1 MNKKDI
7 ELKNLLD
14 IEVANRNNDCELT
27 LERPDPLF
35 IAKRHNDEYISLIC
49 ALFAY
54 GKASL
59 IIKFLDSLDFSL
71 LNKDEQSIRK
81 SFEKHYYRF
90 QNSKDIQEFFIALS
104 RLKKQTTLNELFV
117 EKYKINNNVC
127 EGIDNIIS
135 KINEINPHTSQG
147 YKFLLGSNFKR
158 DKQNNIKQ
166 VGNAAYKRWFMY
178 LRWMVRKDNL
188 DMGLWSGVSSEDLL
202 MPLDTHTFNVSN
214 KLGLISRNNC
224 DLYASYLL
232 TKKLKQFDK
241 NDPIKYDFAL
251 YRIGQEKLIESNK

>member
-7 ELKNLLD
+7 ELKKLLD
-14 IEVANRNNDCELT
+14 NEVICRNSDCELT
-27 LERPDPLF
+27 LDRPDPLY

-54 GKASL
+54 GKASM
-59 IIKFLDSLDFSL
+59 IIKFLDTLDFSIL
-71 LNKDEQSIRK
+71 DENDDVIK
-81 SFEKHYYRF
+81 KALAGFYYRF
-90 QNSKDIQEFFIALS
+90 QNTKDIQEFFIALS

-117 EKYKINNNVC
+117 EKYKINNDVC

-214 KLGLISRNNC
+214 KLGLINRKNC
-224 DLYASYLL
+224 DLYASTLL
-232 TKKLKQFDK
+232 TSKLKEFDK

-251 YRIGQEKLIESNK
+251 YRIGQEKLMESNK

>member
-1 MNKKDI
+1 MNKKDK

-14 IEVANRNNDCELT
+14 MEVNSRNSDCELT

-35 IAKRHNDEYISLIC
+35 IAKRYNDEYISLIC

-59 IIKFLDSLDFSL
+59 IIKFLDSLDFSIL
-71 LNKDEQSIRK
+71 DKDEDTIRK
-81 SFEKHYYRF
+81 SLEAYYYRF
-90 QNSKDIQEFFIALS
+90 QNTKDIQEFFIALS
-104 RLKKQTTLNELFV
+104 RLKKEISLNELFI
-117 EKYKINNNVC
+117 EKYKKNNDIC
-127 EGIDNIIS
+127 EGIDYLIS
-135 KINEINPHTSQG
+135 KINEINPYTSQG

-158 DKQNNIKQ
+158 DKQNSIKQ
-166 VGNAAYKRWFMY
+166 IGNAAYKRWFMY

-188 DMGLWSGVSSEDLL
+188 DMGLWEGVSSEDLL
-202 MPLDTHTFNVSN
+202 MPLDTHTFTVSN
-214 KLGLISRNNC
+214 KIGLIERKTC

-232 TKKLKQFDK
+232 TSKLKKFDK

-251 YRIGQEKLIESNK
+251 YRIGQEKILKD

>member
-7 ELKNLLD
+7 KLKNLLD
-14 IEVANRNNDCELT
+14 NEVLCRNNECELT

-71 LNKDEQSIRK
+71 LDKDENIIRK
-81 SFEKHYYRF
+81 TIDGFYYRF
-90 QNSKDIQEFFIALS
+90 QSSKDIQEFFIALS
-104 RLKKQTTLNELFV
+104 RLKKQTSLNELFI
-117 EKYKINNNVC
+117 EKYKINNDIC
-127 EGIDNIIS
+127 EGIDNIIC
-135 KINEINPHTSQG
+135 KINEINPYTSQG

-166 VGNAAYKRWFMY
+166 IGNAAYKRWFMY

-188 DMGLWSGVSSEDLL
+188 DMGLWKGVSSKDLL
-202 MPLDTHTFNVSN
+202 MPLDTHTFNISN
-214 KLGLISRNNC
+214 KIGLIQRKTC

-232 TKKLKQFDK
+232 TSKLKEFDSE
-241 NDPIKYDFAL
+241 DPIKYDFAL
-251 YRIGQEKLIESNK
+251 YRIGQEKILED